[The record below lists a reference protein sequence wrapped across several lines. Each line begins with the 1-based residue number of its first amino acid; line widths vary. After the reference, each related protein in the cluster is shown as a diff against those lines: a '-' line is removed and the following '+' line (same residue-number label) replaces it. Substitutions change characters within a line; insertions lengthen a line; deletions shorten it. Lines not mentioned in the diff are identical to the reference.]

1 MPQQEPA
8 LSHSDGPRP
17 ASSLQSDAQPD
28 SLPLDGAFP
37 VTLSGVAACL
47 LPQRAVWLPQRRAL
61 LVADVH
67 LGKAASFRALGVPV
81 PGGTTAATLAR
92 LDTLV
97 QSLAPD
103 LLVVLG
109 DLLHG
114 PAAQRAAA
122 VRALAR
128 WRATHARVDMVLV
141 RGNHDDRAG
150 DPPPECGI
158 RALDAPWPIG
168 PLALCHAPDD
178 LVASRPCI
186 AVRAGVRRHVNPKHP
201 AHPRTCCAGICIR
214 SSACVGAAMR
224 CGCRASGCVPA
235 APCCRRSATSPAV
248 HPWWPNAT
256 TSWCSPTVRD
266 CIGCP
271 AAGEATPP
279 PRDDRRVRCADPLLL
294 QPARVVHQQ
303 STAPDTGSPVR
314 CCIASIESVD

>member
-37 VTLSGVAACL
+37 VTLSGIAACL

-97 QSLAPD
+97 RSLAPD

-114 PAAQRAAA
+114 PAAQQAGA

-168 PLALCHAPDD
+168 PLSLCHAPDD
-178 LVASRPCI
+178 RVASRPSGASPHVLCGHLHPV
-186 AVRAGVRRHVNPKHP
+186 VRLRGRGDALRLPCFWLRPGCTVLPAFGDFTGGAPVVAERHDVLVLTDGTRLYRLPGGG
-201 AHPRTCCAGICIR
+201 RGDTT
-214 SSACVGAAMR
+214 
-224 CGCRASGCVPA
+224 
-235 APCCRRSATSPAV
+235 AT
-248 HPWWPNAT
+248 
-256 TSWCSPTVRD
+256 
-266 CIGCP
+266 
-271 AAGEATPP
+271 
-279 PRDDRRVRCADPLLL
+279 
-294 QPARVVHQQ
+294 
-303 STAPDTGSPVR
+303 
-314 CCIASIESVD
+314 

>member
-37 VTLSGVAACL
+37 VTLSGIAACL

-114 PAAQRAAA
+114 PAAQQAGA

-178 LVASRPCI
+178 LVASRP
-186 AVRAGVRRHVNPKHP
+186 
-201 AHPRTCCAGICIR
+201 
-214 SSACVGAAMR
+214 SGAASR
-224 CGCRASGCVPA
+224 SGGGAATRESEASGASPHVLCGHLHPVVRLRGRSDALRLPCFWLRPGCTVLPA
-235 APCCRRSATSPAV
+235 FGDFTGGAPVVAERHDVLVLTDGTRLYRLPAGGRV
-248 HPWWPNAT
+248 DT
-256 TSWCSPTVRD
+256 T
-266 CIGCP
+266 
-271 AAGEATPP
+271 AA
-279 PRDDRRVRCADPLLL
+279 
-294 QPARVVHQQ
+294 
-303 STAPDTGSPVR
+303 
-314 CCIASIESVD
+314 